1 MINQDEIKRLSIRIQ
16 TDELTV
22 AREYL
27 QHSFLSELYKQVGSD
42 RLLFKGGTALRIIY
56 NSPRFSE
63 DLDFTA
69 MKNISYQEIKNLLI
83 DIYSTLNSWGF
94 ILDIEEAKQTTGG
107 YLAKTIFSFYNYKIN
122 LKIEISFRQS
132 NKKIKKEISQIK
144 TDFLPT
150 YDIIHLSQEEIIEGK
165 LTALLSRSKPRDWY
179 DLYFLLKNNYLN
191 NKQKKLL
198 PIILEKFKNYRGDI
212 RKELK
217 EFLPVNHQ
225 MILKDFKNLLKKEI
239 KNYEKE

>member
-1 MINQDEIKRLSIRIQ
+1 MINQDEIKRLSTRIQ

-27 QHSFLSELYKQVGSD
+27 QHNFLSELYKQAGSD

-69 MKNISYQEIKNLLI
+69 TKNISYQEIESLLI

-94 ILDIEEAKQTTGG
+94 ILDIEEAKKTTGG
-107 YLAKTIFSFYNYKIN
+107 YLAKTIISFYNYKIN

-132 NKKIKKEISQIK
+132 RKKINTEISQIR
-144 TDFLPT
+144 TEFFPT
-150 YDIIHLSQEEIIEGK
+150 YDIVHLSQEDIVGGK
-165 LTALLSRSKPRDWY
+165 LAALLSRSKPRDWY

-198 PIILEKFKNYRGDI
+198 PAILEKFKNYRVDVG
-212 RKELK
+212 KELK
-217 EFLPVNHQ
+217 EFLPISHQ
-225 MILKDFKNLLKKEI
+225 IILKDFKSILKKEI
-239 KNYEKE
+239 KQYYL